1 MWVRIAD
8 TMLEP
13 TDLILLIL
21 LGAHMMSLR
30 ILWDCSRHL
39 TTHGGGISEHLTDFG
54 DGMAEVIRIGSD
66 LCDTVEALGAIG
78 EIQGAAPMQQAP
90 NLDIGNTIMSLIA
103 NRVMSGLD
111 GGETIQERPEE
122 GTIYAE
128 TEETKSESTSES
140 T

>member
-1 MWVRIAD
+1 
-8 TMLEP
+8 
-13 TDLILLIL
+13 
-21 LGAHMMSLR
+21 
-30 ILWDCSRHL
+30 
-39 TTHGGGISEHLTDFG
+39 
-54 DGMAEVIRIGSD
+54 MAEVIRIGSD